1 MPRSL
6 SPAQPPPQLRT
17 HGPSCSLAGAL
28 GGPEAPLLSCASCL
42 AVSCLS
48 AWFVHF
54 LLPQMPFLS
63 FLSSF
68 LSFTHL
74 TPSLFQEAFLE
85 FLPQVSV
92 LWPLM
97 ACDMALHLSHYVEV
111 ICLCVYFLHWVV
123 IALRANMTSNPC
135 SCALHPQVCLE
146 WIWCSV
152 NGG

>member
-1 MPRSL
+1 M
-6 SPAQPPPQLRT
+6 
-17 HGPSCSLAGAL
+17 
-28 GGPEAPLLSCASCL
+28 LSCAPCL

-54 LLPQMPFLS
+54 LLPQMPFCS

-68 LSFTHL
+68 LSFSHL

-85 FLPQVSV
+85 FLPQGSV

-97 ACDMALHLSHYVEV
+97 ACDTALHLSHYVEM

-135 SCALHPQVCLE
+135 SYALHLQVCLE
-146 WIWCSV
+146 WVWCSV